1 MPLKRVAEI
10 KAANAAALARMELL
24 IVEIERTLDVIEARL
39 KRCTVLRKALAI
51 RERRRRTLQ

>member
-10 KAANAAALARMELL
+10 KAANAVSLARMASL
-24 IVEIERTLDVIEARL
+24 IAEIARSLDIIEDRL

-51 RERRRRTLQ
+51 RERQARTLQ

>member
-10 KAANAAALARMELL
+10 KAAHAASLARIESL
-24 IVEIERTLDVIEARL
+24 VAKIERSLNVIEDRL

-51 RERRRRTLQ
+51 RERQGRTLQ